1 MTTSLVGKPSVLSL
15 KQTTYFSAILL
26 RFKQKTQTWFSKPLS
41 DSRRAITSS
50 GIWGFS
56 KAPYG
61 EYSSDQWSLR
71 WKFLVLG
78 LWNNK
83 HSSFKYGDKW
93 CPPEYVNGLSRQNVS
108 CPLRNSCFLP
118 WVSHPIF
125 PCPSQ
130 SLVVF
135 PKECHLRIR
144 SDGTKSHALGRKLG
158 FQNKGRSRWTGT
170 SRFVLEVPLC
180 NMIRPSMCD
189 LIRSDRVLQ
198 RAYRSHLSWL
208 CLSFID
214 CRSFTL
220 TSSAKMFNFSVYFKL
235 GRL

>member
-61 EYSSDQWSLR
+61 EYSSDQWSTR
-71 WKFLVLG
+71 WEFFLVYETSNILVPTMDTG
-78 LWNNK
+78 
-83 HSSFKYGDKW
+83 
-93 CPPEYVNGLSRQNVS
+93 CPPPEYINDS
-108 CPLRNSCFLP
+108 PAITKFICFPP

-130 SLVVF
+130 SF

-144 SDGTKSHALGRKLG
+144 SDGTKSHALGRKLD
-158 FQNKGRSRWTGT
+158 FQTKGRSRWTGT

-189 LIRSDRVLQ
+189 LILSDRVVQ
-198 RAYRSHLSWL
+198 RAYRSNAK
-208 CLSFID
+208 
-214 CRSFTL
+214 
-220 TSSAKMFNFSVYFKL
+220 SSVVYLDF
-235 GRL
+235 